1 MRKICIVTGTRAEY
15 GLLSPLI
22 RAVHEDPEME
32 LQLLVTGMHLS
43 PEFGNTWTQIRDD
56 GFPITKK
63 IEILLSSDTAVGISK
78 SNALALISFA
88 EALDELRPEIM
99 LVLGD
104 RTETFAAV
112 QAALIAGVPTGHISG
127 GELTMGAYDDAIRHG
142 ITKMSQLHF
151 TATEVYRRRV
161 IQLGEQPATVF
172 NVGALGLDNIRR
184 LPLLGRE
191 ELEQDL
197 GCKLRRRNLLITF
210 HPVTL
215 EQQSAAGQFREL
227 LAALDE
233 LPSALGEL
241 PSAADDYLLIFT
253 KPNSDKDGRSI
264 IALMEDYVARH
275 PKTSIAFDSLGQL
288 RYLSTVRQMDAVVGN
303 SSSGIVEVPALQ
315 VPTVNIGDRQRGRLR
330 APSIFDCAPV
340 RADIVRALQQALAYD
355 RSRPAEHPYGDG
367 HACEKIFDILKHSP
381 APALKKAF
389 YDLGPDFD
397 PFTVRFGEATPDS
410 DRGCSREA
418 STDTNNK
425 Q

>member
-56 GFPITKK
+56 GFPIAKK
-63 IEILLSSDTAVGISK
+63 IEMLLSSDTAVGISK

-88 EALDELRPEIM
+88 EALNELQPDIM
-99 LVLGD
+99 IVLGD

-127 GELTMGAYDDAIRHG
+127 GELTMGAYDDAIRHS

-161 IQLGEQPATVF
+161 IQLGEQPASVF
-172 NVGALGLDNIRR
+172 NVGAPGLDNIRR
-184 LPLLGRE
+184 LPLLSRE
-191 ELEQDL
+191 ELEQAL
-197 GCKLRRRNLLITF
+197 GCRLRRRNLLITF

-215 EQQSAAGQFREL
+215 EQQSAAGQFGEL

-233 LPSALGEL
+233 L
-241 PSAADDYLLIFT
+241 DDCLLIFT

-264 IALMEDYVARH
+264 IALTDDYVARR
-275 PKTSIAFDSLGQL
+275 PQTSIAFDSLGQL
-288 RYLSTVRQMDAVVGN
+288 RYLSAVRQMDAVVGN

-330 APSIFDCAPV
+330 APSVFDCEPR
-340 RADIVRALQQALAYD
+340 RADISRALQQALAYD
-355 RSRPAEHPYGDG
+355 RRRPLQHPYGDG

-397 PFTVRFGEATPDS
+397 PFTLRFGEATPDT

>member
-22 RAVHEDPEME
+22 RAVHEDPAME

-56 GFPITKK
+56 GFPIAKK
-63 IEILLSSDTAVGISK
+63 IEILLSSDTAVGVSK

-88 EALDELRPEIM
+88 EALDELKPDIM

-127 GELTMGAYDDAIRHG
+127 GELTIGAYDDAIRHS
-142 ITKMSQLHF
+142 ITKMSHLHF

-161 IQLGEQPATVF
+161 IQLGEQPASVF
-172 NVGALGLDNIRR
+172 NVGAPGLDNIRR
-184 LPLLGRE
+184 LPLLSRQ
-191 ELEQDL
+191 ELEQALDL
-197 GCKLRRRNLLITF
+197 RLRQRNLLITF

-215 EQQSAAGQFREL
+215 EQQSAAGQFGEL

-233 LPSALGEL
+233 L
-241 PSAADDYLLIFT
+241 DDCLLIFT
-253 KPNSDKDGRSI
+253 KPNSDKEGRSI
-264 IALMEDYVARH
+264 IALLDDYVARH
-275 PKTSIAFDSLGQL
+275 PRTSVAFDSLGQV
-288 RYLSTVRQMDAVVGN
+288 RYLSLVRQMDAVVGN
-303 SSSGIVEVPALQ
+303 SSSGIIEVPALQ

-330 APSIFDCAPV
+330 TSSIFDCQPH
-340 RADIVRALQQALAYD
+340 RADIGRALQQALAYD
-355 RSRPAEHPYGDG
+355 RSKPVQHPYGDG
-367 HACEKIFDILKHSP
+367 HACEKIFHILKHSP
-381 APALKKAF
+381 APALKKTF

-397 PFTVRFGEATPDS
+397 S
-410 DRGCSREA
+410 
-418 STDTNNK
+418 DTNNK